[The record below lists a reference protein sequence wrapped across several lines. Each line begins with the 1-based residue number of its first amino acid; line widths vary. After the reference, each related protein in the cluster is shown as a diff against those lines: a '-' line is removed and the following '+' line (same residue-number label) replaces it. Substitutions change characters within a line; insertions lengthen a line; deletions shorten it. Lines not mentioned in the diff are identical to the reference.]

1 MAFLQIFYVRRQRA
15 DKRAKIIGEKF
26 SDVWAVG
33 DAELDKKIADEA
45 EKRKPENA
53 KFLDLKMKKKLE
65 LAK

>member
-1 MAFLQIFYVRRQRA
+1 VRRQRA

-45 EKRKPENA
+45 EKRKLENA

>member
-1 MAFLQIFYVRRQRA
+1 MRRQRA

-45 EKRKPENA
+45 EKRKLENA